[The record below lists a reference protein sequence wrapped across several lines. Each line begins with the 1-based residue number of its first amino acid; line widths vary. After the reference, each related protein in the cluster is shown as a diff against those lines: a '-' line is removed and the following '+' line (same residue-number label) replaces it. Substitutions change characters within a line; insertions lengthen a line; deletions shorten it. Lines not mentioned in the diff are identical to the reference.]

1 MQIFNDLD
9 VMRDVSKNYAFLEEI
24 FKYPSRDRI
33 IKNSD
38 KFIDNGRCFLTTIS
52 TTMSYLLGHSY
63 EKCKNFNGKIIEE
76 VLGQFSFWKQIQT
89 TENMTS
95 IEKFKQFRNCFEHAN
110 FLLMYDETVRQENTG
125 KENYYIEDFNQVN
138 YHFKNDKIEGEI
150 NFKELFILFRTCI
163 DLFTKYNSK
172 NSISMYI
179 FDDRK
184 GFTIK
189 NKKNALDIID
199 NIIVSDINAGKNLLS
214 GDVSIKI
221 DNSKLGNGINN
232 GAINN
237 YLWDKNEFYQ
247 SPAASILNTVR
258 IRNYINNKVDLG
270 MNQISIVNRHATK
283 EEKEMIYNYLALLT
297 DNFTKPYSIS
307 NDFVNQLFS
316 EHDLCFKAQDIFF
329 GLFSQL
335 HTKGLNKIS
344 LKTFQNFFWSKY
356 DSSQYYDDIVALAPS
371 LYATTLIASA
381 NYFLN
386 YAYEVNK
393 KMGSEIFKY
402 KNINLEGIEIDNLT
416 SDKLVKITDPLFSEK
431 EEKTKLEKEL
441 LEMPSKLEWAERQK
455 TILNNPKNKDPR
467 KEDKLANINKFIST
481 YDDEFKKLK
490 DRYDYICTRIDSS
503 LESEPYVDSNHLF
516 RHLRNSISHGRFK
529 INHDAGYKTK
539 DFGNSI
545 IELYDYDDE
554 TENVN
559 VKIRMTLSR
568 FEKLMKELS
577 NNIYSQLDE
586 TRIIEI
592 SKRIAGLDL
601 SDETTK
607 SENKGIKMQ

>member
-9 VMRDVSKNYAFLEEI
+9 VMRDVSKNYAFFEEI
-24 FKYPSRDRI
+24 FKYPYRDRI

-38 KFIDNGRCFLTTIS
+38 KFIDNGRCFLTMIS
-52 TTMSYLLGHSY
+52 TTMSYLLGYSY
-63 EKCKNFNGKIIEE
+63 EKCKSFNENIIEE

-89 TENMTS
+89 TKNMTS

-110 FLLMYDETVRQENTG
+110 FLLMYDETIKQENTG
-125 KENYYIEDFNQVN
+125 KINYYIEDFNQVN

-150 NFKELFILFRTCI
+150 NFKELFILFGTCI

-184 GFTIK
+184 GFTIR

-199 NIIVSDINAGKNLLS
+199 NITVSDINARKNLLS
-214 GDVSIKI
+214 GDVNIKI

-270 MNQISIVNRHATK
+270 MNQISIVNRYATK

-297 DNFTKPYSIS
+297 DNFTKSYSIS

-344 LKTFQNFFWSKY
+344 LKTFQNFFWDKY
-356 DSSQYYDDIVALAPS
+356 DSSQYYDDIIALAPS
-371 LYATTLIASA
+371 LYSTTLIASA

-386 YAYEVNK
+386 YVYEVNK

-402 KNINLEGIEIDNLT
+402 RNINLDDIEIDNLT
-416 SDKLVKITDPLFSEK
+416 NDKLIKITDPLFAEK
-431 EEKTKLEKEL
+431 EEKVKLEKEL
-441 LEMPSKLEWAERQK
+441 LKMPQKLEWAKKQQL
-455 TILNNPKNKDPR
+455 ILTNPKNKDPR
-467 KEDKLANINKFIST
+467 KEEKLFQINSIISN
-481 YDDEFKKLK
+481 YNDELQKMNENYERICK
-490 DRYDYICTRIDSS
+490 YID
-503 LESEPYVDSNHLF
+503 EYPNSEPYVDSNHLF
-516 RHLRNSISHGRFK
+516 RHLRNSIAHGRFK
-529 INHDAGYKTK
+529 IIHNIGYKTK

-554 TENVN
+554 TERVN
-559 VKIRMTLSR
+559 VRIKMTLSR

-577 NNIYSQLDE
+577 NSIYSQLDE

-592 SKRIAGLDL
+592 SKIIVGFDSQEE
-601 SDETTK
+601 SDK
-607 SENKGIKMQ
+607 DENKGKKK